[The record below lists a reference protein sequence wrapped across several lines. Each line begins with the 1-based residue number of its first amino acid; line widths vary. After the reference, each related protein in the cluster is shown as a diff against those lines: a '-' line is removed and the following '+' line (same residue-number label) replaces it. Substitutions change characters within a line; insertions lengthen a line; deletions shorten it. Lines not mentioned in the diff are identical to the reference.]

1 TREKIQ
7 RHRTEEPVRL
17 EQLNPSVPTT
27 FADMVHKMMAKVPP
41 QRYPSAE
48 AVRREL
54 LPWVSD
60 EPALP
65 MDRTGD
71 PGCQKAVHDL
81 QLAEIPPELIEV
93 VVVQSPEQSGRYT
106 PVPVP
111 GGEGS
116 RARLWFTLGFI
127 GFWVAVLV
135 GVSAFLLTR

>member
-1 TREKIQ
+1 
-7 RHRTEEPVRL
+7 
-17 EQLNPSVPTT
+17 
-27 FADMVHKMMAKVPP
+27 A

-65 MDRTGD
+65 LDRTGD
-71 PGCQKAVHDL
+71 TGYQKAVHDL

-93 VVVQSPEQSGRYT
+93 VVVQSPGASGRYG
-106 PVPVP
+106 PVP
-111 GGEGS
+111 GGGRS

-127 GFWVAVLV
+127 GFWVAVLA
-135 GVSAFLLTR
+135 GLSAFLLTR